1 MDAFEAQP
9 IALDGHTTVPGL
21 FWHRVTSR
29 PDKVAMREKDRG
41 IWKAYTWGQYGEA
54 AKAIGSGLIALGL
67 QPGEHSAILS
77 DNNKE
82 WLFCDLA
89 VLCAAGVSTGIYPT
103 DSPAQVEYLVND
115 CDAKYLFVEDEE
127 QLDKVL
133 AVRERTPGL
142 RKIIVFDLEGLR
154 SFSDPQVISLE
165 ELSALGREHAHEHPE
180 EWDARIAMARAGDVA
195 IIVYTSGTTGPSK
208 GAMLSHRNI
217 IFQVGAFERIGLQV
231 DEADEA
237 LSFLPLC
244 HVAERL
250 GGCYGQL
257 ATMHVANFAE
267 APDTVPQ
274 NLREVAPHILVAVPR
289 VWEKL
294 YSVITIQIKEGT
306 ALGRLAYRCAIAI
319 GYKASAYALEG
330 KPVPALLRAART
342 IGDRLVLKNIRVVL
356 GLDRIRWAITGAAPI
371 SPDLIAWYWAMGVE
385 MYEVYGQ
392 TENAGLATSNHP
404 GLLKIGTIGQAEAG
418 TELEL
423 SPQGEILLRG
433 PHIFKGY
440 LNKPEKTAEALRDGW
455 LYTGDVGVI
464 DNQGFVRITDRMK
477 DIIIT
482 AGGKNVT
489 PSEIENQLK
498 FSPYISDAVVIGDK
512 RNYLTCLIMIDHDNV
527 VKFAQDKNV
536 PFTNYASL
544 CRAPRGAGADR
555 PGGGGRQQEV
565 RPRRDHQEVPPD
577 RPTADRRRRG
587 ADPHHE
593 TEAQPGGEEVRRAD
607 QGHVCLCGVR
617 SGEGSPSA
625 VVIPVL
631 VTGIQ
636 RAACAGVCG

>member
-208 GAMLSHRNI
+208 GAVLSHRNI
-217 IFQVGAFERIGLQV
+217 IFQVGAFERVGLEV
-231 DEADEA
+231 EETDEA

-371 SPDLIAWYWAMGVE
+371 SPDLIAWYWAMDVE

-404 GLLKIGTIGQAEAG
+404 GLLRIGTIGQAEAG

-423 SPQGEILLRG
+423 SPQDEILLRG

-544 CRAPRGAGADR
+544 CRASEVQELI
-555 PGGGGRQQEV
+555 GREV
-565 RPRRDHQEVPPD
+565 EAANKKFARVETIKKFRLIDQLL
-577 RPTADRRRRG
+577 TADDEELTPTMKLKRSLVEKKYG
-587 ADPHHE
+587 ALIKDMY
-593 TEAQPGGEEVRRAD
+593 A
-607 QGHVCLCGVR
+607 
-617 SGEGSPSA
+617 SA
-625 VVIPVL
+625 
-631 VTGIQ
+631 
-636 RAACAGVCG
+636 A